1 MRYGSKG
8 PGNGEI
14 LEGRYANYFEIG
26 HNAFEFLL
34 DFGQLYFEAPEA
46 SLHTR
51 IVTSPVYAKRLFGV
65 LQRALS
71 QYEASY
77 GRVLDDAEA
86 ENAAADGREATGR
99 ARALKIM

>member
-34 DFGQLYFEAPEA
+34 DFGQCYFEEPD
-46 SLHTR
+46 SRMHTR
-51 IVTSPVYAKRLFGV
+51 IVTSPMFAKRLADS
-65 LQRALS
+65 LNQALA
-71 QYEASY
+71 QYERTH
-77 GRVLDDAEA
+77 GRIPGDAE
-86 ENAAADGREATGR
+86 EPDGDVR
-99 ARALKIM
+99 AGNIRHIHTQTP